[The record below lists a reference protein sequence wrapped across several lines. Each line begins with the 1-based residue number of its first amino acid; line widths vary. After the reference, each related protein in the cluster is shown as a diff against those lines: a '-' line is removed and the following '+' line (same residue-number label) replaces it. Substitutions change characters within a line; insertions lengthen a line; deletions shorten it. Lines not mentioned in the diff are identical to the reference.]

1 MSICIF
7 PGSFNPIHEGHL
19 KMARHALEKY
29 NFDKI
34 IFIPA
39 YLPPHKEIDKN
50 LAKHRYRM
58 VELAISKKTLDR
70 SKSLL
75 DRTLL
80 FRFIDCFTSCFSLN
94 A

>member
-19 KMARHALEKY
+19 KMAKYALEKY
-29 NFDKI
+29 GFEKI

-58 VELAISKKTLDR
+58 VELAISTN
-70 SKSLL
+70 SKFDISDIEYQSEGKSYSLI
-75 DRTLL
+75 TV
-80 FRFIDCFTSCFSLN
+80 
-94 A
+94 